1 MVKMEKRADIVI
13 IGGGVSGCSLAYNL
27 AKSGISVVVF
37 EKRYLSSGATGAC
50 GAGIRQQWSTKENAD
65 LAIKSVKIFEK
76 LNKELG
82 EDIEL
87 RQGGYLIAI
96 HNQKDMKQ
104 AKINVKMQ
112 KSLGLKVDILTPE
125 KINDIVPILD
135 VKGMRAIGATFCP
148 TDGHANPFKTNFAY
162 ANAARSFGA
171 KIYTYTE
178 VTGIKTNKKEI
189 SSVRTE
195 KGTIKTKIV
204 VNAAGVWSKLIAEMV
219 GIKLPNI
226 PFRKEIMVTERIKPV
241 FEAMVIS
248 FKDGIYF
255 SQQKEGQIL
264 GGIPIPEERSGYKTI
279 PTFEFMQHMAKT
291 LTRYAPILKH
301 VNMLRHWTG
310 FYDVTPD
317 ARPILG
323 ETEELKGFIQC
334 NGFSGHGFMLS
345 PMVAK
350 ILADFIVDSK
360 RPDILEHLNLKRFKD
375 KKIIREVSVV
385 G

>member
-1 MVKMEKRADIVI
+1 MVKMEKKTDVVI

-27 AKSGISVVVF
+27 AKRGVSVVVF

-50 GAGIRQQWSTKENAD
+50 GAGIRQQWSTRENTD
-65 LAIKSVKIFEK
+65 LAIKSVKIFEQ
-76 LNKELG
+76 LGKELG

-87 RQGGYLIAI
+87 RQGGYLIAV
-96 HNQKDMKQ
+96 HNEKDMKQ
-104 AKINVKMQ
+104 ALKNVKMQ

-135 VKGMRAIGATFCP
+135 VKGMKAIGATFCP

-162 ANAARSFGA
+162 ANAAKRLGA

-178 VTGIKTNKKEI
+178 VKGIKKNKKEI
-189 SSVRTE
+189 CSVITE
-195 KGTIKTKIV
+195 KGTVKTKIV
-204 VNAAGVWSKLIAEMV
+204 VNAAGVWSKIIAEMV
-219 GIKLPNI
+219 GINLPNI
-226 PFRKEIMVTERIKPV
+226 PFRKEIMVTERIRPV

-264 GGIPIPEERSGYKTI
+264 GGIPIPEERSGYITI

-350 ILADFIVDSK
+350 ILADFIVDGK